1 MGSLSIWHWFSFF
14 FSNRCFSRFLV
25 GNLSRFS
32 RFVLSFLHTFFEA
45 LNGAAEVFAHVLKF
59 AGTEN
64 QNMGKDL
71 GGAVKGFK
79 EGMKEAQDEPAK
91 PAQVADQKPAEAPV
105 AKEEAKPEE
114 KKQA

>member
-1 MGSLSIWHWFSFF
+1 MSWAARVLGQNSRSKNGFSFHLALV
-14 FSNRCFSRFLV
+14 SCAGYRCSDFGTSK
-25 GNLSRFS
+25 
-32 RFVLSFLHTFFEA
+32 
-45 LNGAAEVFAHVLKF
+45 LK
-59 AGTEN
+59 
-64 QNMGKDL
+64 NMGKDL